1 MVEQDIAAQVRLRA
15 YQLWELEG
23 RPEGRERIHWIRAE
37 AEIREK
43 IQPSRSASP
52 KKLHRIVVSND
63 ELPQFAHTTVRWQE
77 PGQKVA
83 KA

>member
-1 MVEQDIAAQVRLRA
+1 MELDLAAEIRLRA
-15 YQLWELEG
+15 YHLWELEG
-23 RPEGRERIHWIRAE
+23 RPVGRERIHWVRAE

-43 IQPSRSASP
+43 IQPSRTKVP

-63 ELPQFAHTTVRWQE
+63 KIPPITRTFVRWQS

>member
-1 MVEQDIAAQVRLRA
+1 MVEYDVAAQIRLRA
-15 YQLWELEG
+15 YQLWEFEG
-23 RPEGRERIHWIRAE
+23 RPEGRERIHWMRAE

-43 IQPSRSASP
+43 FQASRTAAP

-63 ELPQFAHTTVRWQE
+63 KIPQFARSNVRWQE
-77 PGQKVA
+77 PGQNVA